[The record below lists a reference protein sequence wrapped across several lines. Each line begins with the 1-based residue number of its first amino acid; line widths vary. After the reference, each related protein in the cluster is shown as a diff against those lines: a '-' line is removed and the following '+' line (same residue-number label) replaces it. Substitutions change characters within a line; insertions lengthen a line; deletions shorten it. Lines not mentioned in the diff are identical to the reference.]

1 MKTTLDLPDDLLL
14 EAKSVA
20 VRRRTTLKAIFE
32 KALRNELR
40 PDAEIENPDPAKYEV
55 NELGYLVLKRPPGS
69 APVTSEMIRTLQAEI
84 DEEEYQR
91 AINPR
96 Q

>member
-1 MKTTLDLPDDLLL
+1 M
-14 EAKSVA
+14 EAKTVA

-40 PDAEIENPDPAKYEV
+40 PAAEIESPDPAKYEV
-55 NELGYLVLKRPPGS
+55 NELGYLVIKQAPDS
-69 APVTSEMIRTLQAEI
+69 KPVTSEMIRAIQAEI
-84 DEEEYQR
+84 DEEEFQR

-96 Q
+96 R